1 VVDKFGFD
9 SEEKRKAVA
18 DLEAMVTA
26 QTGFPWS
33 VPRVNPPP
41 VDFIK
46 PDPEDLEREW
56 QQALERQRSLF
67 GPPPPREA
75 VPVTEEGIVKEA
87 FVQFVKGEPPAM
99 LYLSTDQKK
108 TMIIL
113 SQKELMKKSAN
124 FLKQLYEVAVLSH
137 EEDQSFKELC
147 LKFLFQMASEKM
159 KLELQYE
166 SRFDTDRVLSHPK
179 RIFHK
184 RYKKK
189 NLHITF
195 EEIPKLDT
203 LAKIRK
209 FRKIF
214 FNPEPRNPLE
224 EEALALLKKRYDE
237 LMFAKTKGK
246 KKKIL

>member
-41 VDFIK
+41 VDFVK

-67 GPPPPREA
+67 GPPPQKE
-75 VPVTEEGIVKEA
+75 VVVEEGEIVRDST
-87 FVQFVKGEPPAM
+87 VSLINGDPPA
-99 LYLSTDQKK
+99 LIYRTSDQKENL
-108 TMIIL
+108 IIL
-113 SQKELMKKSAN
+113 SQAELMKKSAT
-124 FLKQLYEVAVLSH
+124 FLKKLYEVVVTCLEPN
-137 EEDQSFKELC
+137 EEFKDSC
-147 LKFLFQMASEKM
+147 VKFLFHCTSLKM

-166 SRFDTDRVLSHPK
+166 SRYDTDIVLTHPK
-179 RIFHK
+179 RIFHR

-189 NLHITF
+189 NLYITF
-195 EEIPKLDT
+195 DDIPKLDT
-203 LAKIRK
+203 LAKVRK
-209 FRKIF
+209 FRNIF
-214 FNPEPRNPLE
+214 LDPEPKNPLE
-224 EEALALLKKRYDE
+224 EEAVALLKIRYDE
-237 LMFAKTKGK
+237 IMYAKTKGK